1 MRINEQR
8 LGEDIKAG
16 KLARAYLLYGEEDF
30 LIRMYTD
37 KLSALAVAPTLSNE
51 EREMNLLRYF
61 LIAGSDKETREEDRP
76 PKIDELSDFVDSM
89 PFFAERKCVVL
100 KNLDP
105 DLMEKEDFEG
115 YLTLIKDIPETSVV
129 IITRENTEKEPKDFP
144 KKLEKA
150 RMKKLIEAVE
160 ANGIVCELNKFP
172 PQRLMGMAIS
182 KCRRAGCELS
192 EENAQLLAERVGGSL
207 SLLQTEAE
215 KLCAYRQSGE
225 ITAEDIEAIVP
236 KLIENRVYDI
246 AKELFY
252 GRVQTALEL
261 LDDVFALQFEPIR
274 IMAALS
280 GHFVDL
286 YFASL
291 GKQAKKT
298 YFAAANELNYKGRSF
313 VMKNAYA
320 IAGKVPEQR
329 IAAWLAILY
338 DTNKRFNSSTE
349 DKKRILE
356 KAIVEI
362 ANVN

>member
-37 KLSALAVAPTLSNE
+37 KLSALAVSEE

-61 LIAGSDKETREEDRP
+61 LIAGSDREIKEDRP
-76 PKIDELSDFVDSM
+76 PKIDELSDFVESM
-89 PFFAERKCVVL
+89 PFFAEHKCVVL

-105 DLMEKEDFEG
+105 DLMDKEDFEG
-115 YLTLIKDIPETSVV
+115 YLALLKDIPETSVV
-129 IITRENTEKEPKDFP
+129 IITRENTEKEPKDFA

-192 EENAQLLAERVGGSL
+192 EENARLLAERVGGSL

-215 KLCAYRQSGE
+215 KLCAYRQNGE
-225 ITAEDIEAIVP
+225 ITREDIEAIVP
-236 KLIENRVYDI
+236 KLIENKVYEI

-261 LDDVFALQFEPIR
+261 LDDVFALHFEPIK
-274 IMAALS
+274 IMQALS

-313 VMKNAYA
+313 VMKNAYS

-338 DTNKRFNSSTE
+338 DTNKRYNSSTE

>member
-16 KLARAYLLYGEEDF
+16 KLARVYLLYGEEDF

-37 KLSALAVAPTLSNE
+37 KLTKLAVADE
-51 EREMNLLRYF
+51 EREMNLMRYF
-61 LIAGSDKETREEDRP
+61 LAAGSSQEVKEDLP
-76 PKIDELSDFVDSM
+76 PKINELSDFVESM

-105 DLMEKEDFEG
+105 DLLDKEDFDG
-115 YLTLIKDIPETSVV
+115 YLALINDIPETSTV
-129 IITRENTEKEPKDFP
+129 IITRENTEKEPKDFA

-172 PQRLMGMAIS
+172 TERLMGMAIA
-182 KCRRAGCELS
+182 KCRKAGCELS
-192 EENAQLLAERVGGSL
+192 EENARLLAARVGGSL
-207 SLLQTEAE
+207 SLLQTETE

-225 ITAEDIEAIVP
+225 ITREDIEAIVP
-236 KLIENRVYDI
+236 KLIENKVYEI

-252 GRVQTALEL
+252 GRAQRALEL
-261 LDDVFALQFEPIR
+261 LDDVFALHFDPTK
-274 IMAALS
+274 IMFALS

-286 YFASL
+286 YFATL

-313 VMKNAYA
+313 VMKNAYG

-329 IAAWLAILY
+329 LADWLAILY
-338 DTNKRFNSSTE
+338 DTNKRCNSSTE
-349 DKKRILE
+349 DKRRILE
-356 KAIVEI
+356 RAIVEI
-362 ANVN
+362 ATVN